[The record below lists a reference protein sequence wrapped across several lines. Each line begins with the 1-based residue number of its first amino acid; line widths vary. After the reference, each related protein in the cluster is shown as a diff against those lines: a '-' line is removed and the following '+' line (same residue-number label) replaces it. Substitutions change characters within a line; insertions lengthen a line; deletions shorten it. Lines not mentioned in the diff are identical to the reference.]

1 MINNLNLYLLFLF
14 SFIFLIYLILNF
26 RPSNDELSNKII
38 LKKLLEGLDMD
49 IPEELKSLN
58 SSPTDNQKLK

>member
-14 SFIFLIYLILNF
+14 SFIVLIYLILNF